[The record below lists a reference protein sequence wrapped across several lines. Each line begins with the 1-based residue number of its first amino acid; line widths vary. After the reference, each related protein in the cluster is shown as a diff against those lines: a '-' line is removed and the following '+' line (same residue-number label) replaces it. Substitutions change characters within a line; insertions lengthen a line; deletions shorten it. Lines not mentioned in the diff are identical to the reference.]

1 MAQSLEA
8 AQINAESINMPSY
21 TAAVSGYNS
30 INPNQA
36 CENKVNNSF
45 KDEIDVKSED
55 STNFLAAATSNC
67 YNCGRSRHPRRL
79 CPARDAT
86 CHKCSRK
93 GHFAK
98 HCTVNY
104 FQWRGGHSYFSCYLE
119 LRLIHLGYVTIINRD
134 ETEGWLQQFRL
145 LYDHSSSV
153 RQLNIHQLQFKPG

>member
-1 MAQSLEA
+1 MVVKWVANFRQLSFFERKQSERLFNRLLWIDGESRVSSWITSANFTEVSSTEGGQSSVSCLNPMAQWML
-8 AQINAESINMPSY
+8 
-21 TAAVSGYNS
+21 
-30 INPNQA
+30 
-36 CENKVNNSF
+36 
-45 KDEIDVKSED
+45 
-55 STNFLAAATSNC
+55 
-67 YNCGRSRHPRRL
+67 
-79 CPARDAT
+79 
-86 CHKCSRK
+86 
-93 GHFAK
+93 